1 MSPAQRSPGMDRR
14 SWLKTAG
21 TTALGLAATAACG
34 AADPWE
40 RFAGAPEPRRHM
52 ARVLVS
58 HARVIRSVG
67 GLRPFRPSGFVVRA
81 ERRDSK
87 LIVHHYGHGGGGI
100 TLSWGTAQLA
110 LEEAQPTGLR
120 TAAVLGAGAVG
131 LATARLLQRH
141 GWLVTIYARELPPD
155 TTSNLAGGVWAP
167 YSVFDE
173 ERLTPEFEARYV
185 RAARIAYQAFQQL
198 AGARY
203 GVHWLESYRLH
214 DLPLPR
220 TRLGDELRDLF
231 PDSRELAPKEHP
243 FPAAH
248 VLRSMGMLVEPFTYM
263 NAVLQDFLLAGGRVV
278 VREFV
283 AAEEV
288 MALAEPV
295 VVNCTGLGAKALFGD
310 DELIPIKGQL
320 CVLVPQPEVDYV
332 VSTADGLY
340 MMPRQ
345 DGIVLGGTHE
355 RGVWDLAV
363 SQAATERILA
373 GNARLFGSA

>member
-1 MSPAQRSPGMDRR
+1 MSSGPRPGMDRR

-34 AADPWE
+34 RADPWE
-40 RFAGAPEPRRHM
+40 RFAGAPEPQPRM

-58 HARVIRSVG
+58 PARLIRTVA

-81 ERRDSK
+81 ERRDTK
-87 LIVHHYGHGGGGI
+87 LLLHHYGHGGGGI
-100 TLSWGTAQLA
+100 TLSWGTAQLVV
-110 LEEAQPTGLR
+110 EEAQPSGLR

-141 GWLVTIYARELPPD
+141 GWFVTIYARELPPD

-173 ERLTPEFEARYV
+173 ERLTPAFEVRYV
-185 RAARIAYQAFQQL
+185 RASRVAYQAFQQL
-198 AGARY
+198 AGPRY
-203 GVHWLESYRLH
+203 GVRWLESYRLH

-220 TRLGDELRDLF
+220 TRLSEALRDLF
-231 PDSRELAPKEHP
+231 PDTRELGPKEHP
-243 FPAAH
+243 FPVAH
-248 VLRSMGMLVEPFTYM
+248 VQRSMGMLVEPFIYL

-283 AAEEV
+283 TAEEI
-288 MALAEPV
+288 MTLAEPV

-310 DELIPIKGQL
+310 GELIPIKGQL
-320 CVLVPQPEVDYV
+320 CVLLPQPEVDYV

-340 MMPRQ
+340 MMPRH

-373 GNARLFGSA
+373 GHARLFGGG

>member
-1 MSPAQRSPGMDRR
+1 
-14 SWLKTAG
+14 
-21 TTALGLAATAACG
+21 
-34 AADPWE
+34 
-40 RFAGAPEPRRHM
+40 
-52 ARVLVS
+52 
-58 HARVIRSVG
+58 
-67 GLRPFRPSGFVVRA
+67 
-81 ERRDSK
+81 
-87 LIVHHYGHGGGGI
+87 
-100 TLSWGTAQLA
+100 
-110 LEEAQPTGLR
+110 
-120 TAAVLGAGAVG
+120 VLGAGAVG

-203 GVHWLESYRLH
+203 GVRWLESYRLH

-373 GNARLFGSA
+373 GNARLFGPA

>member
-1 MSPAQRSPGMDRR
+1 MGSLEDTELLTR
-14 SWLKTAG
+14 
-21 TTALGLAATAACG
+21 
-34 AADPWE
+34 E
-40 RFAGAPEPRRHM
+40 
-52 ARVLVS
+52 AR
-58 HARVIRSVG
+58 A
-67 GLRPFRPSGFVVRA
+67 
-81 ERRDSK
+81 
-87 LIVHHYGHGGGGI
+87 
-100 TLSWGTAQLA
+100 
-110 LEEAQPTGLR
+110 
-120 TAAVLGAGAVG
+120 AGAVINTASADHAGSVQALIDG
-131 LATARLLQRH
+131 LKGSANPLLHNSGSSVNGHDARGTRRSH
-141 GWLVTIYARELPPD
+141 
-155 TTSNLAGGVWAP
+155 
-167 YSVFDE
+167 SVFDE
-173 ERLTPEFEARYV
+173 ERLTPGFEARYV
-185 RAARIAYQAFQQL
+185 RAARIACQAFQQL

-203 GVHWLESYRLH
+203 GVRWLESDRLH

-231 PDSRELAPKEHP
+231 PGTRELAPKEHP

-248 VLRSMGMLVEPFTYM
+248 VLRSMGMLVEPFIYM

-345 DGIVLGGTHE
+345 DGMVLGGTHE

-373 GNARLFGSA
+373 GNARRFGPA

>member
-1 MSPAQRSPGMDRR
+1 VSRGLGEGMDRR
-14 SWLKTAG
+14 SWLRSAG
-21 TTALGLAATAACG
+21 AATLGLAATAACG
-34 AADPWE
+34 RADPWGQ
-40 RFAGAPEPRRHM
+40 FAGAPEPRRRM

-58 HARVIRSVG
+58 PARVIRTVA
-67 GLRPFRPSGFVVRA
+67 GLRPFRPSGFVVQA
-81 ERRDSK
+81 ERRDAK
-87 LIVHHYGHGGGGI
+87 LLIHHYGHGGGGI

-120 TAAVLGAGAVG
+120 NAAVLGCGAVG

-141 GWLVTIYARELPPD
+141 GWFVTVYARELPPE

-173 ERLTPEFEARYV
+173 ERLTAEFEARYV
-185 RAARIAYQAFQQL
+185 RASRIAYQAFQQL
-198 AGARY
+198 AGSRY
-203 GVHWLESYRLH
+203 GVRWLESYRLH
-214 DLPLPR
+214 DLPLPQ
-220 TRLGDELRDLF
+220 TRLGAELRDLF
-231 PDSRELAPKEHP
+231 PDTRELSPKEHP
-243 FPAAH
+243 FPAPH
-248 VLRSMGMLVEPFTYM
+248 VQRSMGMLVEPFLYM

-283 AAEEV
+283 AADEI
-288 MALAEPV
+288 MTLAEPV

-310 DELIPIKGQL
+310 EELIPVKGQL

-340 MMPRQ
+340 MMPRH

-363 SQAATERILA
+363 SQEATERILA
-373 GNARLFGSA
+373 GHTRLFGTA

>member
-1 MSPAQRSPGMDRR
+1 
-14 SWLKTAG
+14 
-21 TTALGLAATAACG
+21 
-34 AADPWE
+34 
-40 RFAGAPEPRRHM
+40 M

-58 HARVIRSVG
+58 PTRVIRTVA

-81 ERRDSK
+81 ERRDAK
-87 LIVHHYGHGGGGI
+87 LLVHHYGHGGGGI

-110 LEEAQPTGLR
+110 LEEMQPSGLR

-141 GWLVTIYARELPPD
+141 GWSVTIYARELPPE
-155 TTSNLAGGVWAP
+155 TTSNIAGGVWAP

-173 ERLTPEFEARYV
+173 ERLTPEFEARYI
-185 RAARIAYQAFQQL
+185 RASRVAYNAFQQL
-198 AGARY
+198 ARPRY
-203 GVHWLESYRLH
+203 GVRWLESYRLH

-220 TRLGDELRDLF
+220 TRLGEELRDLF
-231 PDSRELAPKEHP
+231 PDTRELGPGEHP
-243 FPAAH
+243 FPVAH
-248 VLRSMGMLVEPFTYM
+248 VQRSMGMLVEPFIYLE
-263 NAVLQDFLLAGGRVV
+263 ALLQDFQLAGGRVV

-283 AAEEV
+283 AAEEI
-288 MALAEPV
+288 MTLSDPV

-310 DELIPIKGQL
+310 DELTPVKGQL

-332 VSTADGLY
+332 VSTTDGLY

-373 GNARLFGSA
+373 GHTRLFGAASP